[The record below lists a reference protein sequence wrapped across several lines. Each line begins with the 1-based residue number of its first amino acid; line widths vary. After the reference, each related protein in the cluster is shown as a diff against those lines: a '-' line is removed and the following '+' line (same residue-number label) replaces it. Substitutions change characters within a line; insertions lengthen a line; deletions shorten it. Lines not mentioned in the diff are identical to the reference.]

1 MIKTKVLLIFGG
13 QSSEH
18 EVSIMSAKNVKS
30 NIDLAKFEVKLAYIN
45 KSGQWFKTEAIEPS
59 EQVSLKIDLKKR
71 AFDMGGEAYRPDVIL
86 PVLHG
91 RNGEDGMIAAIGQ
104 LIGVRVVG
112 SDMTA
117 SAVAMDKLLTKKIVE
132 HDGVPTA
139 PFCSLHQDDE
149 RPSYQTL
156 AERLGAVFFVKPTR
170 EGSSVGVSKVKN
182 QTELDRALDLAF
194 ERDDMVLIEK
204 AMIGREL
211 EVAVLGKG
219 SDVLVSPVG
228 EILVSP
234 EDEFYS
240 YEAKYADD
248 SKTTTAVS
256 ASLNPKVEAKIQAMA
271 RTVYRSLRCAGL
283 ARADFFLV
291 DDKPYFNEINTL
303 PGFTNISM
311 YPKMMENGGLSQ
323 QDLITKLIEI
333 A

>member
-1 MIKTKVLLIFGG
+1 MTKTKVLLIFGG

-18 EVSIMSAKNVKS
+18 EISLMSAKNVVA
-30 NIDLAKFEVKLAYIN
+30 NIDCNKFEVKLAYIN
-45 KSGQWFKTEAIEPS
+45 KLGQWFKAETVAS
-59 EQVSLKIDLKKR
+59 AEQLPLKIDL
-71 AFDMGGEAYRPDVIL
+71 GERTFVAGEETYRPDVLL

-91 RNGEDGMIAAIGQ
+91 KNGEDGMIAAIGQ

-132 HDGVPTA
+132 QDGVATA
-139 PFCSLHQDDE
+139 PFCSIHQSDD
-149 RPSYQTL
+149 RPNYETL
-156 AERLGAVFFVKPTR
+156 AARFGSVFFVKPTR

-182 QTELDRALDLAF
+182 QSELDQALDLAF
-194 ERDDMVLIEK
+194 ERDDTVLIEK

-228 EILVSP
+228 EIIVSP

-248 SKTTTAVS
+248 SKTITAVS
-256 ASLNPKVEAKIQAMA
+256 AGLDHETEAKIQAMA

-291 DDKPYFNEINTL
+291 DGKPYFNEINTL